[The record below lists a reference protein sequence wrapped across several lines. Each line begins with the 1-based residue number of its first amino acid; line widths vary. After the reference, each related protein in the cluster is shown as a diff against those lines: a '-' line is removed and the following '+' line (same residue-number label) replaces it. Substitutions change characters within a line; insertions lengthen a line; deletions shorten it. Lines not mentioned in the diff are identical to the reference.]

1 MTNNEST
8 VVNDY
13 TDRDKTIISLS
24 AVIAEQKEKIEELE
38 KKADFEEKYKSLRT
52 GYLLQLDYIDK
63 LEKMIKELEAENERL
78 SKKRR
83 WINEKKNP

>member
-13 TDRDKTIISLS
+13 ADRDKTIISLS

-38 KKADFEEKYKSLRT
+38 KKADFEKKYKSLRT
-52 GYLLQLDYIDK
+52 SYLLQVDYVDK

-78 SKKRR
+78 RKKRR

>member
-1 MTNNEST
+1 MINNEST

-24 AVIAEQKEKIEELE
+24 AVIAEQKEKIDELE

-52 GYLLQLDYIDK
+52 RYLYQIDYNDK
-63 LEKMIKELEAENERL
+63 LVKTIQELIAENERL
-78 SKKRR
+78 RKKRR
-83 WINEKKNP
+83 

>member
-13 TDRDKTIISLS
+13 ADRDKTIISLS
-24 AVIAEQKEKIEELE
+24 AVIAEQKEKIDELE

-52 GYLLQLDYIDK
+52 GYLFQVDYVDK
-63 LEKMIKELEAENERL
+63 LEKRIEELEAENERL
-78 SKKRR
+78 RKKRR
-83 WINEKKNP
+83 R